1 MRGRGVGEAGFL
13 DELGEPAAQ
22 GEGFAEED
30 AGGPGADCDEE
41 EEGLD
46 CFEAGGVGVGAVR
59 WLVCLFY
66 PP

>member
-1 MRGRGVGEAGFL
+1 MH
-13 DELGEPAAQ
+13 ELGEPAAQ

-46 CFEAGGVGVGAVR
+46 CFEAGGVGVGAV
-59 WLVCLFY
+59 WLLVCL